1 MRIRLLSGWT
11 AVVVIALAT
20 VAIWLADINLPLGNS
35 DDGRLLAFSGL
46 HARNFWDLGL
56 WESRLG
62 ALVDPFIRR
71 EFGVPPRT
79 VAPIEAVTYAHH
91 PPLKE
96 FLSILSAGVFG
107 DGPAGLRV
115 PIYLLGVS
123 TLFFMAS
130 LLRACDLRWGPTL
143 LAVGSMACTGFFY
156 VYGRLGVSFS
166 LLLAV
171 AAAVAWIRKSDQ
183 PSRWALLG
191 LGCAAA
197 LAAMQSWIAIAA
209 LGPLGLWLFASR
221 YRNRQAAAGR
231 VVSAGPSSGPWLAER
246 WSRSEGW
253 SDEAGSWRSPEQS
266 LVTGSPPSVDRS
278 HRASSSRSLRQ
289 WLATGWSP
297 ALTVFAVGAVIGLAI
312 TAGWMLY
319 ATGFTELA
327 DRVGLRTGNVAGS
340 GDQQISFGF
349 GEFLARQWRFATE
362 ELLVPPW
369 LRFLLVPALI
379 AGLADRRT
387 RVAVAITLAV
397 SAALTFGIRQGAWV
411 HRLWNFPWLMPVTI
425 GLAALLD
432 QAGRRIQSSWRAALG
447 VAGAA
452 VIAVTMFAVM
462 AGSTRDRYITDPAD
476 VGRALELAA
485 SRPEAAAAEA
495 AWVGRSLPTPRWASY
510 YLDIPVFYLVDHPL
524 DQVHPTD
531 IVILRPSR
539 LPDDFP
545 PEALHAPLAT
555 AGDFT
560 VITAHPPLATPR
572 PNE

>member
-11 AVVVIALAT
+11 AVVLMAVAT
-20 VAIWLADINLPLGNS
+20 LAIWTLDINLPLGNS

-71 EFGVPPRT
+71 EFGVPPRAL
-79 VAPIEAVTYAHH
+79 APIEAVTYAHH

-96 FLSILSAGVFG
+96 FLSILSAGALG
-107 DGPAGLRV
+107 DSLAALRV

-123 TLFFMAS
+123 TLVFMAS

-166 LLLAV
+166 LLLAA
-171 AAAVAWIRKSDQ
+171 AAAVAWIRKSDR

-209 LGPLGLWLFASR
+209 LGPLGLWLFAPR
-221 YRNRQAAAGR
+221 HRAQQAAAGR
-231 VVSAGPSSGPWLAER
+231 VLSGGRSSGPWLAR
-246 WSRSEGW
+246 GWSRSGGW
-253 SDEAGSWRSPEQS
+253 SGEAGSSRSPK
-266 LVTGSPPSVDRS
+266 
-278 HRASSSRSLRQ
+278 Q
-289 WLATGWSP
+289 WLAARWSP
-297 ALTVFAVGAVIGLAI
+297 ALTAFAVGAVVGLAI

-319 ATGFTELA
+319 ATGFSELA
-327 DRVGLRTGNVAGS
+327 DRVGLRTGNIAGS

-476 VGRALELAA
+476 VGRALEVAA

-524 DQVHPTD
+524 DQLHPTD

-545 PEALHAPLAT
+545 PEALHTPLAT

-560 VITAHPPLATPR
+560 VITAHPLLTALR